1 MAMGGFDTAEDFE
14 ARIPALVPS
23 VSLSRGLWS
32 RYLRGEVIP
41 QGGTA
46 DRRSNLIQKLSGCYP
61 AAAEVFY
68 HPFWKLID
76 FRRLLSPDELRDMLL
91 QMGMPVW
98 RSFVDVV
105 DIKGKDWQPD
115 SSRFWNIECEATHQD
130 LLEIPGWNGAA
141 ASLILTR
148 MRYLAQDEV
157 GFVNYLSVAQRHL
170 LSLAGEEP
178 YADKR
183 MHSVLLVLE
192 GLCLQHAYQ
201 LVMMSPCLLEESWEL
216 RREITK
222 WSMKWSGRCQR
233 HQRSL
238 SDTARSLFIRWI
250 DEAVQYGSSGQKLLR
265 FGH

>member
-105 DIKGKDWQPD
+105 DIKGKEWQPD

-130 LLEIPGWNGAA
+130 LLEIPGWKGV
-141 ASLILTR
+141 SELLCKRGGPQLTE
-148 MRYLAQDEV
+148 MR
-157 GFVNYLSVAQRHL
+157 
-170 LSLAGEEP
+170 
-178 YADKR
+178 
-183 MHSVLLVLE
+183 
-192 GLCLQHAYQ
+192 
-201 LVMMSPCLLEESWEL
+201 SPN
-216 RREITK
+216 
-222 WSMKWSGRCQR
+222 
-233 HQRSL
+233 
-238 SDTARSLFIRWI
+238 
-250 DEAVQYGSSGQKLLR
+250 
-265 FGH
+265 